1 MATIF
6 SRIISGDLPGTFVW
20 RDEACVAFLSINP
33 LAPGHTLVVPI
44 AEVDQWTD
52 LPAEAVVHL
61 TTVSHVIG
69 RAQKRAFSC
78 ERVGL
83 IIAGFEVPH
92 VHLHVVPT
100 VSMAQLNFANAAA
113 SVPAAELQESADRL
127 RGALLDLGRAEV
139 AS

>member
-1 MATIF
+1 MPTVF
-6 SRIISGDLPGTFVW
+6 SRIIAGDLPGTFVW
-20 RDEACVAFLSINP
+20 RDETCVGFLSINP
-33 LAPGHTLVVPI
+33 LAPGHTLVVPT

-52 LPAEAVVHL
+52 LPVETVVHL

-113 SVPAAELQESADRL
+113 SVSHSEMQESADRL

>member
-1 MATIF
+1 
-6 SRIISGDLPGTFVW
+6 
-20 RDEACVAFLSINP
+20 
-33 LAPGHTLVVPI
+33 
-44 AEVDQWTD
+44 
-52 LPAEAVVHL
+52 
-61 TTVSHVIG
+61 VSHVIG
-69 RAQKRAFSC
+69 QAQKRAFSC

-113 SVPAAELQESADRL
+113 SVSAAEVAESADRL

>member
-1 MATIF
+1 MPTIF
-6 SRIISGDLPGTFVW
+6 SRIITNELPGTFVW
-20 RDEACVAFLSINP
+20 RDEMCVGFLSINP
-33 LAPGHTLVVPI
+33 LAPGHTLVVPVV
-44 AEVDQWTD
+44 EVDQWTD
-52 LPAEAVVHL
+52 LPAEVMVHL

-78 ERVGL
+78 DRVAL

-92 VHLHVVPT
+92 VHLHVIPAN
-100 VSMAQLNFANAAA
+100 SMAQVSFANAAA
-113 SVPAAELQESADRL
+113 SVPASELQESADRL

>member
-1 MATIF
+1 MATVF
-6 SRIISGDLPGTFVW
+6 SRIIAGELPGTFVW
-20 RDEACVAFLSINP
+20 RDDMCVAFLSINP
-33 LAPGHTLVVPI
+33 LAPGHSLVVPKV
-44 AEVDQWTD
+44 EVDQWTD
-52 LPAEAVVHL
+52 LPGDDIVHL
-61 TTVSHVIG
+61 TTVSHVIA

-83 IIAGFEVPH
+83 IIAGYEVPH

-113 SVPAAELQESADRL
+113 SVPAAELEESADRL
-127 RGALLDLGRAEV
+127 RGALLDLGRGEV

>member
-6 SRIISGDLPGTFVW
+6 TRIITGELPGTFVW
-20 RDEACVAFLSINP
+20 RDEACVGFLSINP

-44 AEVDQWTD
+44 DEVDQWTD
-52 LPAEAVVHL
+52 LSVEAVAHL
-61 TTVSHVIG
+61 TTVSHVIA
-69 RAQKRAFSC
+69 RAQKQAFPC

-100 VSMAQLNFANAAA
+100 TTMAQLNFANAAA
-113 SVPAAELQESADRL
+113 SVPADELEESAARL
-127 RGALLDLGRAEV
+127 RRALVDLGRPEV
-139 AS
+139 DS